1 MKILWGNILITLL
14 GLLVVAGI
22 LFGVIYFLVKAFKK

>member
-1 MKILWGNILITLL
+1 MKILWENIVMTLV
-14 GLLVVAGI
+14 GMLVVAGI